1 MKPVEGGQKPVGTN
15 NNSNNKAVPQAILAV
30 DTFAVN

>member
-1 MKPVEGGQKPVGTN
+1 MKPVEGGQKPEEIN
-15 NNSNNKAVPQAILAV
+15 NNSNNKALPQAILAV

>member
-1 MKPVEGGQKPVGTN
+1 MKPVVWWAKPAETN
-15 NNSNNKAVPQAILAV
+15 NNSNNKVLPQAILAV

>member
-1 MKPVEGGQKPVGTN
+1 MKPLDGGQKPVGIN
-15 NNSNNKAVPQAILAV
+15 NNSNNKALPQAILAV